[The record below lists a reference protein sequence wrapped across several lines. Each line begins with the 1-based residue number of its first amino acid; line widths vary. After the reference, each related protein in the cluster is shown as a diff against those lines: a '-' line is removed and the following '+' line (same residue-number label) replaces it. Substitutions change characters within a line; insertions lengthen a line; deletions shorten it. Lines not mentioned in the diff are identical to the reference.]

1 MTTPDPFITV
11 DELKTH
17 LRKTSDTE
25 DAELAGFVS
34 AACAAITERVGH
46 VSTTSVTSEVDVS
59 RRLAILP
66 ERPVVS
72 VESVTALPD
81 GQALEETD
89 EAAHVYGWTLRPGG
103 TLGITTRG
111 VCRVQV
117 VYTAGRDPL
126 PGNIRLA
133 ALELGGHLWK
143 QSQLNNGGGR
153 PQIIGDDVTVMPGL
167 AYALPIRV
175 RELLGLGKNP
185 RDEILVG

>member
-1 MTTPDPFITV
+1 VTTPDPFITV

-17 LRKTSDTE
+17 LNKTGSAD

-46 VSTTSVTSEVDVS
+46 VSTVSVTSDVEVS

-72 VESVTALPD
+72 VESVTALPS
-81 GQALEETD
+81 GHALEETD
-89 EAAHVYGWTLRPGG
+89 ETNRVYGWTLRPGG
-103 TLGITTRG
+103 TLGIATRG
-111 VCRVQV
+111 VCRVQG

-133 ALELGGHLWK
+133 ALELGAHLWR
-143 QSQLNNGGGR
+143 QSQLNSGGGR
-153 PQIIGDDVTVMPGL
+153 PPIIGDDQVVIPGL

-175 RELLGLGKNP
+175 RELLSLGKNP
-185 RDEILVG
+185 RDEILCG